1 MGDKNAV
8 DRNGLPVKRKE
19 IYTYD
24 APWMTYGLSWCR
36 SREDTFRLA
45 VGSFKE
51 EYSNQIEIIQLYKD
65 DKGVGTFK
73 KLTSFEHPYPATKL
87 MWAPPTLPNA
97 EKVPTLLPQ
106 DLLSMGYD
114 AVLLRGFAFVSHHTH
129 AIMRHHSHLGPS
141 SLILLY
147 RPHFPT
153 PPLTFPVIPPHDL
166 PPSLARPVCRTDW

>member
-1 MGDKNAV
+1 MSDKNAAM
-8 DRNGLPVKRKE
+8 DSNGLPVKRKE
-19 IYTYD
+19 IYTYE

-87 MWAPPTLPNA
+87 MWAPPTIPNA
-97 EKVPTLLPQ
+97 EKVPLPHFLLTFNVSCCCYAVM
-106 DLLSMGYD
+106 LSCCIYYLMSSCVCVHCWS
-114 AVLLRGFAFVSHHTH
+114 AL
-129 AIMRHHSHLGPS
+129 PS
-141 SLILLY
+141 SLMHQCPPSPSHTPL
-147 RPHFPT
+147 T
-153 PPLTFPVIPPHDL
+153 PPSRTL
-166 PPSLARPVCRTDW
+166 PMRVVFRTGWWL

>member
-73 KLTSFEHPYPATKL
+73 KLTSFEHPYPTTKL
-87 MWAPPTLPNA
+87 MWAPPTIPNA
-97 EKVPTLLPQ
+97 EKVPTLLPHA
-106 DLLSMGYD
+106 MGGH
-114 AVLLRGFAFVSHHTH
+114 AFRLRGLAVVSHHTRV
-129 AIMRHHSHLGPS
+129 IMRHHLHLGPS
-141 SLILLY
+141 SLIILERCHFLTHPSLPLY
-147 RPHFPT
+147 RPSPT
-153 PPLTFPVIPPHDL
+153 R
-166 PPSLARPVCRTDW
+166 A